1 MISGRRA
8 KERRKTERRGGPVI
22 LQRRRKTGR
31 GRARSRCVEPHGEV
45 EMLKGGGPTSLERRR
60 EAGRGR
66 VVRHA
71 PRACRGHAPRDEDG
85 GTLSDPDLR
94 VRAWLETLHTL
105 AVARQGWRSGAG
117 VSAHEGTQLIA
128 DWAWRRFRS
137 IIVRCVELHG
147 GVEMLVRS

>member
-1 MISGRRA
+1 M
-8 KERRKTERRGGPVI
+8 
-22 LQRRRKTGR
+22 
-31 GRARSRCVEPHGEV
+31 
-45 EMLKGGGPTSLERRR
+45 
-60 EAGRGR
+60 
-66 VVRHA
+66 RHA